1 MKKTLISLLLA
12 FLLCFGLAAC
22 SDGPGTEPGGDTPA
36 DRGTL
41 TIDDMTVDF
50 QESATIQ
57 PRFSTE
63 AGQSDITYT
72 FDGQDIRI
80 AGSTVTGL
88 VGNTQTTVTAKTE
101 YHETTFVVSVV
112 FANPFGANAY
122 TDEYDDV
129 FAAVDDG
136 VFRKESAAYGEA
148 YYYDDGEALAGAE
161 YLLTGTAELSE
172 PAAGA
177 EAAVIVRESA
187 NKYARFVY
195 AYNGED
201 SYTLSSEYCNG
212 GTEAGN
218 AAVLRESDSPE
229 FDFAV
234 MAYDGAAYFFFES
247 DYVGKVDID
256 FGNTHVGLGAENC
269 VLELTRLRPYTDA
282 SRLQDYIDQATQTF
296 GYHAYGGAVA
306 DPGVIVETDTPGVFR
321 KTSTAYGQTFYYE
334 DGLPLAGDSWRMDAT
349 VELVDYAAQP
359 DDPSSDATL
368 GQATFMVC
376 KDDQNLVR
384 FVFEYYWIG
393 WLQTAVFQAFSDV
406 KENGAFGSY
415 AAISSDLTGGAIPN
429 PLTFTLVYHEGVSYF
444 IVGGM
449 LVGRVEKDLG
459 DAHFGFGGEAC
470 AIEYSNLHGSY
481 DVSILDDV
489 QNAFG
494 SHKNYDA
501 WAGTG
506 ANFNAG
512 AIVATDTPGVYE
524 KTDTAY
530 QQMFLYSGAQPVAGT
545 AYTVNMTV
553 EMSDYQDW
561 AQATFLI
568 CQDDNNLVRFVFE
581 KTNVANEW
589 QIFTDIKTAGNFGNW
604 QLVKIGEGVTNPL
617 TFTIIYSEGKSYF
630 YLNGELLATVEKD
643 LGETHFGVG
652 GEKCVITYSNITATT
667 TADFPASE
675 E

>member
-22 SDGPGTEPGGDTPA
+22 SDGPGSEPGGDTPA

-50 QESATIQ
+50 QESVTIQ
-57 PRFSTE
+57 PKFSTE

-72 FDGQDIRI
+72 FDGQNIRI

-122 TDEYDDV
+122 TDDYDDV

-148 YYYDDGEALAGAE
+148 YFYDDGAALAGAK

-172 PAAGA
+172 PETGA
-177 EAAVIVRESA
+177 EAAIIVRESTT
-187 NKYARFVY
+187 KYARFVY

-212 GTEAGN
+212 GAEAGN

-256 FGNTHVGLGAENC
+256 FGNTHVGLGGENS
-269 VLELTRLRPYTDA
+269 VLELTRLRPYTDD
-282 SRLQDYIDQATQTF
+282 SHIQQYIDQATQSF

-306 DPGVIVETDTPGVFR
+306 DPGVIVETDTPGVFQ
-321 KTSTAYGQTFYYE
+321 KTSTAYGQSFYYE

-349 VELVDYAAQP
+349 VELVDVSTEFP
-359 DDPSSDATL
+359 PEGGTT
-368 GQATFMVC
+368 GQATFMVS
-376 KDDQNLVR
+376 KDEDNLVR
-384 FVFEYYWIG
+384 FVFECYGGSWG
-393 WLQTAVFQAFSDV
+393 GGLQLFSDV
-406 KENGAFGSY
+406 KTNGVFGNYQSI
-415 AAISSDLTGGAIPN
+415 AIPGGVPN
-429 PLTFTLVYHEGVSYF
+429 PLTFTVVYHEGVSYF
-444 IVGGM
+444 IVGGT
-449 LVGRVEKDLG
+449 LLASVQADLG

-470 AIEYSNLHGSY
+470 TIEYSNLHGSY
-481 DVSILDDV
+481 DVSIL
-489 QNAFG
+489 NTNTLASFG
-494 SHKNYDA
+494 EHTYGG
-501 WAGTG
+501 AGCDTG
-506 ANFNAG
+506 AIA
-512 AIVATDTPGVYE
+512 ATETPGVFQKGIKDY
-524 KTDTAY
+524 K
-530 QQMFLYSGAQPVAGT
+530 QMFLYFAGKPIAGT

-561 AQATFLI
+561 SQATFLI

-581 KTNVANEW
+581 KTDVANEW
-589 QIFTDIKTAGNFGNW
+589 QIFTDIKTAGKFGNW
-604 QLVKIGEGVTNPL
+604 RLVKIGEGVTNPL

-630 YLNGELLATVEKD
+630 YLNGELLATIEKN

-667 TADFPASE
+667 TADFPVPE